1 MTTSKPYKAAAAVL
15 VLVLLQASLVSAQHG
30 SSYLGC
36 FSFSRMLYLKG
47 VEVVKVSVHV
57 LSEQACKL
65 MSQFQSSGQAAAETL
80 AAPAWHHSDGLN

>member
-1 MTTSKPYKAAAAVL
+1 
-15 VLVLLQASLVSAQHG
+15 
-30 SSYLGC
+30 
-36 FSFSRMLYLKG
+36 MLYLKG
-47 VEVVKVSVHV
+47 VEGVKVSVHV